1 MKAIELH
8 DIRFS
13 YGKNKPM
20 VLSGIDMEY
29 DEGTVNALIGLNGCG
44 KTTLIKILAGL
55 GKPNCGTVS
64 YYGKDLNNL
73 SYDDRSKMF
82 SYVQQNNNPLSDYK
96 VREYILFGTAN
107 RLDVFENPG
116 KEEIDIAERQMER
129 FGIDHLRDIR
139 LGELSGGERQIV
151 SICSS
156 MAQDTKVVILD
167 EPCSALDIVNQD
179 KVLSILRSIA
189 EEDGKTIILS
199 THNPNHALYLD
210 SNVYLLKDGKI
221 IDSGCSRDVIVPDR
235 LRTIYGDRICYSSD
249 LPYREISFYKRTT

>member
-8 DIRFS
+8 DISFS
-13 YGKNKPM
+13 YGKNKPI
-20 VLSGIDMEY
+20 VLSGIDIGC
-29 DEGTVNALIGLNGCG
+29 DEGTVNTLIGLNGCG

-55 GKPNCGTVS
+55 GKPISGSVS
-64 YYGKDLNNL
+64 YYSRDLNDI
-73 SYDDRSKMF
+73 SYNDRSKLF

-107 RLDVFENPG
+107 RLDVFESPG
-116 KEEIDIAERQMER
+116 KEEIEIAERQMER
-129 FGIDHLRDIR
+129 FGIDRFRDKK

-156 MAQDTKVVILD
+156 MAQNTKVVILD

-179 KVLSILRSIA
+179 KVLSILKSIA

-210 SNVYLLKDGKI
+210 SNVFLLKGGKI
-221 IDSGCSRDVIVPDR
+221 IDSGSAKDIIVPDR
-235 LRTIYGDRICYSSD
+235 LRTIYGDRICYSRD
-249 LPYREISFYKRTT
+249 LPYNEISFYKQ